1 VCGIDLMPKIRKYYK
16 QANKR
21 VMNTLL
27 KIVEIVKIRNL
38 NPNFWTRFKVKKSKF
53 AE

>member
-1 VCGIDLMPKIRKYYK
+1 MPKIRKYYK

-38 NPNFWTRFKVKKSKF
+38 NPNFWTGFKVKKSKF